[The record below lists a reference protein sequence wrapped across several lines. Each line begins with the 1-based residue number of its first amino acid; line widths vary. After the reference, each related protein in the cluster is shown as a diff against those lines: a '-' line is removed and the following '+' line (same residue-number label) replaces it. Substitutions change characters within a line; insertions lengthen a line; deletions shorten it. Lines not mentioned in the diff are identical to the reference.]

1 MSTHR
6 SVPQAASSPA
16 TPGWAIIAL
25 AGLILVAALAFAA
38 APAHSAGR
46 AAPDKGFVY
55 TADEHGS
62 SVSMVELASGR
73 VTTVGV
79 RITPHNLQISADR
92 QRLLV
97 TGPLAKDGKGH
108 AHGDERGRLL
118 VFDAHDLA
126 AGPIADIEVGR
137 HPAHVVIDEAG
148 RIAFVTNAEDATVSV
163 VDLAK
168 GAVVK
173 AIPTGAYPHGLRLSP
188 DGSEL
193 YVANV
198 LDGSVSVI
206 DVAALAE
213 VARIPVGQA
222 PVQVGFVPDGSR
234 VYVSL
239 RDENAVAVIDVAA
252 RAAIGKIAVGRGPI
266 QVYATPDGR
275 QVYVANE
282 GTRENPDDTV
292 SAIDVAS
299 GRVVATIT
307 TDKGAHGVVASPDGR
322 YVFVA
327 NIYANS
333 VSAIDTERHEVVAGF
348 TVGRGPNG
356 ITFCTGA

>member
-1 MSTHR
+1 M
-6 SVPQAASSPA
+6 PGQAVV
-16 TPGWAIIAL
+16 AL
-25 AGLILVAALAFAA
+25 TGLVLAVLLAFAA
-38 APAHSAGR
+38 VPARSAGE
-46 AAPDKGFVY
+46 AVPDRGFVY
-55 TADEHGS
+55 TADEHGN
-62 SVSMVELASGR
+62 SVSMIDLSSGR
-73 VTTVGV
+73 VTTVDL

-97 TGPLAKDGKGH
+97 TGPVAKDGEGH
-108 AHGDERGRLL
+108 PHGDERGRLL

-126 AGPIADIEVGR
+126 AGPLADLEVGR
-137 HPAHVVIDEAG
+137 HPAHVVIDQAG
-148 RIAFVTNAEDATVSV
+148 RLAFVTNAEDATVSA
-163 VDLAK
+163 VDLAE

-188 DGSEL
+188 DGTEL

-213 VARIPVGQA
+213 VARIPVGEA
-222 PVQVGFVPDGSR
+222 PVQVGFIPDGSR

-239 RDENAVAVIDVAA
+239 RDENAVAVIDTAA
-252 RAAIGKIAVGRGPI
+252 RAAIDKIAVGRGPI

-275 QVYVANE
+275 EVYVANE

-292 SAIDVAS
+292 SVIDVAS
-299 GRVVATIT
+299 GRVAAAIT
-307 TDKGAHGVVASPDGR
+307 TDRGAHGVVARPDGR

-333 VSAIDTERHEVVAGF
+333 VSAIDTGGREVVASF
-348 TVGRGPNG
+348 AVGRGPNG